1 MAENNDKPSQI
12 YLCKKLVKCVEE
24 SNTKMNNIVED
35 MAVTEQ
41 LRLREY
47 QLCMYNELTKERDK
61 DLQVIINSY
70 YSYNIHYS
78 LNKDTLSVKS

>member
-35 MAVTEQ
+35 MALGSDRAASFKRVSIVYVQRT
-41 LRLREY
+41 Y
-47 QLCMYNELTKERDK
+47 
-61 DLQVIINSY
+61 
-70 YSYNIHYS
+70 
-78 LNKDTLSVKS
+78 